1 MSREIVDALAERFG
15 ASAALIQRSAEARA
29 SAQGSAPEAVLN
41 AWAGGSP
48 SPAIPTPAVAEATE
62 PETVTP
68 EPVAVEA
75 IDPQEPEEALVRP
88 EQGVAPAEAPAAP
101 TPIAAAVLP
110 APAAMNEPA
119 PMPGGTLSSLLLGA
133 VAIFAIMFIAAVIA
147 PASPGNAQ
155 TLDAVDQI
163 VLSAGAEHGRE
174 VYLAQGCAFCHTQ
187 QVRPVVTDA
196 DLGIVTLSESPLVP
210 GLRRNGPDLT
220 HIGSRQ
226 PTDDSDW
233 LTGYLGDPEATRAG
247 RNHASFGYLST
258 GDMED
263 LVDYLLE
270 SK

>member
-1 MSREIVDALAERFG
+1 VSKEIVDALAERLG

-29 SAQGSAPEAVLN
+29 SARGAATEAVLN
-41 AWAGGSP
+41 VWAGGTP
-48 SPAIPTPAVAEATE
+48 PPAIPVPAVVEAPE
-62 PETVTP
+62 PELVTP

-75 IDPQEPEEALVRP
+75 IDPQEPEEAVVRP
-88 EQGVAPAEAPAAP
+88 EQEVVPAEAPVAP
-101 TPIAAAVLP
+101 TALAAAVLP
-110 APAAMNEPA
+110 AQAAMDESV

-133 VAIFAIMFIAAVIA
+133 IALFAIMFVTAVIA

-163 VLSAGAEHGRE
+163 VLSVGAKHGRE

-210 GLRRNGPDLT
+210 GLGRNGPDLT

-226 PTDDSDW
+226 PTDDSTW
-233 LTGYLGDPEATRAG
+233 LTGYLEDPEAFRPG
-247 RNHASFGYLST
+247 SNHASFGYLST
-258 GDMED
+258 GDIED